1 MKFEN
6 TEVFNIKGAL
16 RGMRNPLESWDKS
29 DSTNDN
35 SNGFVIG
42 EKDLKLAQSLIK
54 ARPEHRKFLRQITT
68 CVDITA
74 PIYWWKEFDTYK
86 VGTTANSTSTMH
98 RLLSTPITMECFEME
113 DYEPNLLVYDRQP
126 YNLDNLMCD
135 IWEEMICHLETLRKR
150 AIEYANASKRE
161 DITCSERKH
170 FVSVS
175 KYYWKE
181 LIRLLPESW
190 LQKRTVTVNY
200 ENILNMCDQRE
211 GHKLSE
217 WHKFIEWAKSLP
229 YAENLLF
236 INRESDQI

>member
-35 SNGFVIG
+35 SNGFVVG
-42 EKDLKLAQSLIK
+42 EKDLKLAQNLIK
-54 ARPEHRKFLRQITT
+54 AGSEHRKFLRQVTAS
-68 CVDITA
+68 VDITA

-98 RLLSTPITMECFEME
+98 KLLSTPITMECFEME

-150 AIEYANASKRE
+150 AIEYADASKRE
-161 DITCSERKH
+161 DITCS
-170 FVSVS
+170 
-175 KYYWKE
+175 
-181 LIRLLPESW
+181 
-190 LQKRTVTVNY
+190 
-200 ENILNMCDQRE
+200 
-211 GHKLSE
+211 
-217 WHKFIEWAKSLP
+217 
-229 YAENLLF
+229 
-236 INRESDQI
+236 